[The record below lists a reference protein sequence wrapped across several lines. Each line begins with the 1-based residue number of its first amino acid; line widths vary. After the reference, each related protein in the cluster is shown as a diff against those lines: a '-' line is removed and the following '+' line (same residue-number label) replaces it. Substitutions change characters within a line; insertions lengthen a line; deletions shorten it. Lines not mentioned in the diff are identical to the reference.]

1 MTTLDALLAGLT
13 PSSVSVTSVPIA
25 GLAVDSRAVK
35 KGDLFVAMTGA
46 RTDGHA
52 HIAAAIAAGAAAVL
66 AERPAPAPA
75 PVPVV
80 VVPSTAAL
88 LSAVASRF
96 YGRPSQQLDII
107 GVTGTN
113 GKTTITYLLESI
125 LQTAGKAVG
134 VVGTIDYRWPG
145 HREAAPNTT
154 PHAADVQRILAS
166 MRDAGVAHVAMETS
180 SHALALGRVD
190 DVEFTVAVFTNLTQ
204 DHLDFHKD
212 MDSYFEAKAGL
223 FARLDRAGRPRRRA
237 VINRDDPWGAR
248 LIPRVSSPVWTY
260 GIDGDADFRATEVAL
275 SAEGSAFRLTTPF
288 GERPV
293 KFGLVGRHNV
303 YNLLAALG
311 AALGVGIPL
320 ETAMDGLAH
329 TPGVPGRL
337 ERVTERPVGTTGTAL
352 PFDVFVDYAHTDDAL
367 INVLQT
373 LRPLTRGRL
382 IVLFGCGGDRD
393 RTKRPK
399 MGEAAARL
407 GDRVIVTSDNPR
419 SEEPAAIAREVE
431 AGVRRVPGRPV
442 DVIIDRREAIARA
455 VSLAEPGDVLLLAGK
470 GHETY
475 QILRDRTVDFD
486 DRAVARA
493 LLAERARRG

>member
-1 MTTLDALLAGLT
+1 MITLDALMAGLA
-13 PSSVSVTSVPIA
+13 PAAVPIPA
-25 GLAVDSRAVK
+25 VPIRGLAVDSRAVK
-35 KGDLFVAMTGA
+35 KGDLFVALAGA

-52 HIAAAIAAGAAAVL
+52 HIPAAVAAGAAAVL
-66 AERPAPAPA
+66 AERPADA
-75 PVPVV
+75 PVPVL
-80 VVPSTAAL
+80 VVPSAGAL
-88 LSAVASRF
+88 LSAVAARF
-96 YGRPSQQLDII
+96 YGRPSQHLDII

-113 GKTTITYLLESI
+113 GKTTITYLLESV
-125 LQTAGKAVG
+125 LQSVGKSVG

-154 PHAADVQRILAS
+154 PHAADVQRLLAA
-166 MRDAGVAHVAMETS
+166 MRDAGVGHVAMETS

-190 DVEFTVAVFTNLTQ
+190 DVEFTVGVFTNLTQ

-212 MDSYFEAKAGL
+212 MEGYFEAKAGL
-223 FARLDRAGRPRRRA
+223 FARLDRVGRPRRRA

-248 LIPRVSSPVWTY
+248 LVPRVGSPVWTY

-288 GERPV
+288 GERHG

-303 YNLLAALG
+303 YNVLAALG
-311 AALGVGIPL
+311 AALGVGVPL
-320 ETAMDGLAH
+320 DAAIAGLAAMH
-329 TPGVPGRL
+329 GVPGRL
-337 ERVTERPVGTTGTAL
+337 ERVTEHPAGTTGTTL

-373 LRPLTRGRL
+373 LRPLARGRL

-419 SEEPAAIAREVE
+419 SEDPEAIAREVE
-431 AGVRRVPGRPV
+431 AGARRVSGRSV

-455 VSLAEPGDVLLLAGK
+455 VHLAGPGDVLLLAGK

-486 DRAVARA
+486 DRAVSRA